1 MDGRVRYVPPK
12 AYDRSMTS
20 GVLTDTDQWE
30 GVADSPAAA
39 AQPGKSLVPDIVR
52 RRLGRPAVPRLDF
65 WVALALITLIGGA
78 LRYIGLA
85 HPKEKIFDELY
96 YADEAQDL
104 LRKKVEWNFDDNTPE
119 YVVHP
124 PLGKWM
130 IAIGEKA
137 FGYNSFG
144 WRIMPMIVGT
154 LIIVMT
160 MIIAQRLFRSTILAA
175 AAGLLVSLDGMEF
188 VLSRSAL
195 LDIFLLFW
203 IVASFLC
210 LVLDRESRRNRLLK
224 ALEGGLDPTRPGRE
238 NRPRLGVPWWRIA
251 AALCIGAAC
260 GVKWSGMWYVFA
272 FLFLVFIWE
281 VGARRSAGV
290 VHAWR
295 DTFLDESL
303 SLIVFVAIAIV
314 VYTATWT
321 GWFISDDGYFR
332 HWYADTHHLAHDRW
346 FDPLVNLWHYHVEA
360 YHFHVTLV
368 TKHQYQSWPWQWL
381 LLGRPVAFYWSPAA
395 GCGASSC
402 AAEILL
408 LGTPLLWW
416 SFIPALAGMVWL
428 GIARRDWR
436 TVPIGVGV
444 VAGIVPWFWSELD
457 DRTMFYFYA
466 LPAEPFLVLAVV
478 YVLGAIMGKTRQAE
492 PGSDRRLIGAVIA
505 GVYVLLVAACFA
517 YFYPLYAGTS
527 IPYTDWFAR
536 MWLGSRWV

>member
-1 MDGRVRYVPPK
+1 
-12 AYDRSMTS
+12 MTS
-20 GVLTDTDQWE
+20 GVLTDTDQSRQD
-30 GVADSPAAA
+30 VADPPAAA
-39 AQPGKSLVPDIVR
+39 ADAGKALVPDIVR
-52 RRLGRPAVPRLDF
+52 RRLARPALPRLDF
-65 WVALALITLIGGA
+65 WVGLALVTLLGGA
-78 LRYIGLA
+78 LRLIGLA
-85 HPKEKIFDELY
+85 HPPDKIFDELY
-96 YADEAQDL
+96 YADEAHDL

-130 IAIGEKA
+130 IAIGEQI

-144 WRIMPMIVGT
+144 WRIMPMVVGT
-154 LIIVMT
+154 LIIAMT
-160 MIIAQRLFRSTILAA
+160 MIIAQRMFRSTILAA

-203 IVASFLC
+203 ILAAFLC
-210 LVLDRESRRNRLLK
+210 LVLDREQRRARWLT
-224 ALEGGLDPTRPGRE
+224 ALERGVDPSRGGSGGRPK
-238 NRPRLGVPWWRIA
+238 LGVPWWRLA
-251 AALCIGAAC
+251 GAVCIGAAC
-260 GVKWSGMWYVFA
+260 GVKWSGMWYVFGFV
-272 FLFLVFIWE
+272 FLIFIWE
-281 VGARRSAGV
+281 VGTRRSAGV
-290 VHAWR
+290 THAWR

-303 SLIVFVAIAIV
+303 WLIAFLGVAVV
-314 VYTATWT
+314 VYLATWT

-332 HWYADTHHLAHDRW
+332 HWYAESHHKAHDGP
-346 FDPLVNLWHYHVEA
+346 FDALINLWHYHEEA
-360 YHFHVTLV
+360 YHFHVTLSQ
-368 TKHQYQSWPWQWL
+368 KHQYQSWPWQWL
-381 LLGRPVAFYWSPAA
+381 LLGRPVAFYWSTTGA
-395 GCGASSC
+395 CGSASC

-416 SFIPALAGMVWL
+416 SFIPALAGMTWL

-436 TVPIGVGV
+436 PLALGVGV
-444 VAGIVPWFWSELD
+444 IAGIVPWFWSELD
-457 DRTMFYFYA
+457 ARTMFYFYA

-492 PGSDRRLIGAVIA
+492 PNSDRRLIGAVIA

-527 IPYTDWFAR
+527 IPYTDWFAH